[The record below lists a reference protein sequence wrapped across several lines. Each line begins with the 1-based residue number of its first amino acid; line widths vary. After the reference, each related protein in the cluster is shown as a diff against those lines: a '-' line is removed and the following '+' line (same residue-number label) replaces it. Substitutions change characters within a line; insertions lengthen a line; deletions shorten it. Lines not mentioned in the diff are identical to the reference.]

1 MEHHDEN
8 KEAKYASDLDTYKAE
23 KVESHLAQDSGGHE
37 GDEVAWLTSYA
48 DMMTVLC
55 CFFILLVS
63 MAEFDA
69 KKFGNAVETIA
80 THFVPEKQMTK
91 TGKVEEEKGQSKIA
105 KAQEGTGTQEGGSN
119 TDTEKLKAMEQMI
132 SLLSAQLKD
141 NDIAKVKKDNGLQVV
156 FTGISMFEGGEAKPT
171 KDVDD
176 AIDLMVQI
184 IKSKGSDF
192 NILIEGH
199 TDDKPIVEGLKF
211 PSNWELSSA
220 RAAYVLRKFEKAGF
234 DPKKLVAVGY
244 ADTRPAFPNI
254 NGLGR
259 PIPENQRLNRRVVIK
274 VIPPSLTKEDRER
287 MGLGIF
293 FNSTDSK

>member
-23 KVESHLAQDSGGHE
+23 HVESHLAQDSGGHE

-69 KKFGNAVETIA
+69 KKFGAAVETVA
-80 THFVPEKQMTK
+80 THFNPEKQPTQS
-91 TGKVEEEKGQSKIA
+91 GKVQEEKGQSKIA
-105 KAQEGTGTQEGGSN
+105 KAQEGTGAQEGGTN
-119 TDTEKLKAMEQMI
+119 IDQEKLKAMEQMI
-132 SLLSAQLKD
+132 TMLSAQLKD
-141 NDIAKVKKDNGLQVV
+141 KEIAKINNNNGLQVV

-171 KDVDD
+171 QDVDD
-176 AIDLMVQI
+176 AIDMMVQI
-184 IKSKGSDF
+184 IKSKGNDF

-199 TDDKPIVEGLKF
+199 TDDKPIVEGVKF

-234 DPKKLVAVGY
+234 NPKKLVAVGY
-244 ADTRPAFPNI
+244 ADTRPAFPNV
-254 NGLGR
+254 NGLGK

-274 VIPPSLTKEDRER
+274 VIPPNLSNEDRER
-287 MGLGIF
+287 MGLGVF
-293 FNSTDSK
+293 FNSSDAK